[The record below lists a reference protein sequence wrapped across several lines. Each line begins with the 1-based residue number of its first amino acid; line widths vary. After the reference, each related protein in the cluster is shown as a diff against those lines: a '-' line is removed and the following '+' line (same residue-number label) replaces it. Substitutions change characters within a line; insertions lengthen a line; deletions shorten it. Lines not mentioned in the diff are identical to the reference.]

1 MHDHPTRPRSTTHT
15 TRCGRCGIVLGVSTK
30 VERYHALCAARLGLS
45 RGLALSTVCRILDVT
60 PIELRAA

>member
-1 MHDHPTRPRSTTHT
+1 MHRKNEHATRSRQARC
-15 TRCGRCGIVLGVSTK
+15 TRCGLVLGLSTK